1 MLKKTISLLTL
12 SLLTLILII
21 ISPTGCTPN
30 IEGKYVMNVNEPDT
44 SYIEVKGNKISV
56 NNSNKSYEC
65 SYKLKDNKLILD
77 GSNLEDDIRDF
88 YLMDYIY
95 CDDED
100 FDFIYG
106 DKYVSDGIVPDKDYF
121 DVTITNISSNL
132 KWEYVFTESGVC
144 EEYAII
150 GTHRSK
156 ISQGTYKRD
165 GNFLLIKEE
174 SLSTIS
180 NYKGEKYYYIK
191 DGKLYTDVYVK
202 CS

>member
-12 SLLTLILII
+12 ILII
-21 ISPTGCTPN
+21 MSITGCTPN
-30 IEGKYVMNVNEPDT
+30 IEGKYIQYQNYDRTPSITITD
-44 SYIEVKGNKISV
+44 NKII
-56 NNSNKSYEC
+56 SNYQNDEDGN
-65 SYKLKDNKLILD
+65 YKCPYKFKDNKITLD
-77 GSNLEDDIRDF
+77 DSNIDNDSTKDIYMKNF
-88 YLMDYIY
+88 IY

-121 DVTITNISSNL
+121 DVTLTDVSSNL
-132 KWEYVFTESGVC
+132 KWEYVFTESGVY

-165 GNFLLIKEE
+165 GNFLFVKSETTSSYVDSPVQIEQ
-174 SLSTIS
+174 
-180 NYKGEKYYYIK
+180 YYYIK
-191 DGKLYTDVYVK
+191 DGKLYTDVYVRN
-202 CS
+202 